1 MRGCK
6 TSKWVVPAFS
16 VAMGLVLLGA
26 GILGHRVGDGLFG
39 LGVMT
44 ALGAVFAFGGRSET
58 IRGLRG
64 DGRDE
69 RFHAMDARA
78 TLASGSVLLSRG
90 AGGLCRFGG
99 QRRQRRAVQLA
110 GRHRR
115 GDVSGQ
121 HRLAADPRVVRR
133 SQSGRGRQILK

>member
-26 GILGHRVGDGLFG
+26 GILGHHVGDGLFG

-78 TLASGSVLLSRG
+78 TLASGSVLLIAVLVAYVVSVASGDSGEPYSWLGAIAGVTYLASIVWMRIRG
-90 AGGLCRFGG
+90 
-99 QRRQRRAVQLA
+99 
-110 GRHRR
+110 
-115 GDVSGQ
+115 
-121 HRLAADPRVVRR
+121 
-133 SQSGRGRQILK
+133 

>member
-1 MRGCK
+1 MRTCK
-6 TSKWVVPAFS
+6 TSKWTIPVFS

-26 GILGHRVGDGLFG
+26 GILGHHVGDGLFA

-69 RFHAMDARA
+69 RFQAMDSRA
-78 TLASGSVLLSRG
+78 TLASGSVLLIAVLVAYVVSVANGRSGAPYDWLGAIAGVTYLASIAWLRIRG
-90 AGGLCRFGG
+90 
-99 QRRQRRAVQLA
+99 
-110 GRHRR
+110 
-115 GDVSGQ
+115 
-121 HRLAADPRVVRR
+121 
-133 SQSGRGRQILK
+133 

>member
-39 LGVMT
+39 LGVMI

-78 TLASGSVLLSRG
+78 TLASGSVLLIAVLVAYVVSVASGDSGEPYSWLGAIAGVTYLASIAWMRIRG
-90 AGGLCRFGG
+90 
-99 QRRQRRAVQLA
+99 
-110 GRHRR
+110 
-115 GDVSGQ
+115 
-121 HRLAADPRVVRR
+121 
-133 SQSGRGRQILK
+133 

>member
-16 VAMGLVLLGA
+16 VSMGLVLLGA
-26 GILGHRVGDGLFG
+26 GILGHHVGDGLFG

-78 TLASGSVLLSRG
+78 TLASGSVLLVAVLVAYVVSVASGDSGEPYSWLGAIAGVTYLASIAWLRIRG
-90 AGGLCRFGG
+90 
-99 QRRQRRAVQLA
+99 
-110 GRHRR
+110 
-115 GDVSGQ
+115 
-121 HRLAADPRVVRR
+121 
-133 SQSGRGRQILK
+133 

>member
-78 TLASGSVLLSRG
+78 TLASGSVLLIAVLVAYVVSVASGDSGEPYSWLGAIAGVTYLASIAWMRIRG
-90 AGGLCRFGG
+90 
-99 QRRQRRAVQLA
+99 
-110 GRHRR
+110 
-115 GDVSGQ
+115 
-121 HRLAADPRVVRR
+121 
-133 SQSGRGRQILK
+133 

>member
-26 GILGHRVGDGLFG
+26 GILGHHVGDGLFG

-78 TLASGSVLLSRG
+78 TLASGSVLLIAVLVAYVVSVASGDSGEPYSWLGAIAGVTYLASIAWMRIRG
-90 AGGLCRFGG
+90 
-99 QRRQRRAVQLA
+99 
-110 GRHRR
+110 
-115 GDVSGQ
+115 
-121 HRLAADPRVVRR
+121 
-133 SQSGRGRQILK
+133 

>member
-1 MRGCK
+1 MRTCR

-26 GILGHRVGDGLFG
+26 GILGHHAGDGLFG
-39 LGVMT
+39 LGVLT

-78 TLASGSVLLSRG
+78 TLASGSVLLIAVLVAYVVSVASGDSGEPYSWLGAIAGVTYLASIAWLRIRG
-90 AGGLCRFGG
+90 
-99 QRRQRRAVQLA
+99 
-110 GRHRR
+110 
-115 GDVSGQ
+115 
-121 HRLAADPRVVRR
+121 
-133 SQSGRGRQILK
+133 

>member
-69 RFHAMDARA
+69 HFHAMDARA
-78 TLASGSVLLSRG
+78 TLASGSVLLIAVLVAYVVSVASGDSGEPYSWLGAIAGVTYLASIAWMRIRG
-90 AGGLCRFGG
+90 
-99 QRRQRRAVQLA
+99 
-110 GRHRR
+110 
-115 GDVSGQ
+115 
-121 HRLAADPRVVRR
+121 
-133 SQSGRGRQILK
+133 

>member
-78 TLASGSVLLSRG
+78 TLASGSVLLIAVLVAYVVSVASGDSGEPYSWLGAIAGVTYLASIVWMRIRG
-90 AGGLCRFGG
+90 
-99 QRRQRRAVQLA
+99 
-110 GRHRR
+110 
-115 GDVSGQ
+115 
-121 HRLAADPRVVRR
+121 
-133 SQSGRGRQILK
+133 